1 MLKGSLNARSHDA
14 GQPVQK
20 LILLS
25 FIVAT
30 VALPTIASRRRDADF
45 KKALW
50 WMVLFNLFYLF
61 CLVFVWKHLL

>member
-1 MLKGSLNARSHDA
+1 
-14 GQPVQK
+14 VQK

-30 VALPTIASRRRDADF
+30 IALPTIAARRREPDF
-45 KKALW
+45 KRALR

-61 CLVFVWKHLL
+61 CLVFVWKHFL

>member
-1 MLKGSLNARSHDA
+1 
-14 GQPVQK
+14 VQK

-30 VALPTIASRRRDADF
+30 VALPTIAARRRNAEL

-61 CLVFVWKHLL
+61 CLVFVWKHFL